1 MLLIKRKID
10 VLEEQINILENKID
24 KLEEQNRD
32 LYDMIVKDV
41 VDRLIDME

>member
-1 MLLIKRKID
+1 MILIGLNELEKKIVD
-10 VLEEQINILENKID
+10 LEKKID
-24 KLEEQNRD
+24 KLEDMNRD

>member
-1 MLLIKRKID
+1 MLLIGLNELEKQVK
-10 VLEEQINILENKID
+10 VLEDKID

>member
-1 MLLIKRKID
+1 MKSVIYFLLEKKID
-10 VLEEQINILENKID
+10 DLEKKID
-24 KLEEQNRD
+24 KLEDMNRD